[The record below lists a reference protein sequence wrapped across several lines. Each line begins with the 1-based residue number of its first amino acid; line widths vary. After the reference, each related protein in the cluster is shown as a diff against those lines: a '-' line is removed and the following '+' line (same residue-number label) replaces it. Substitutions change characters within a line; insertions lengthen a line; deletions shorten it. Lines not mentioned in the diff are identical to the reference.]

1 MIDLVLWS
9 RLLVILLV
17 APAMFVSFALTG
29 YFLATRGRT
38 FWSGRAPRVSAIV
51 AGSVS
56 VLGLL
61 LVVVPS
67 LIS

>member
-1 MIDLVLWS
+1 
-9 RLLVILLV
+9 
-17 APAMFVSFALTG
+17 MFVSFALTG

-38 FWSGRAPRVSAIV
+38 FWSAGRPGCRAIV